1 MYFIRMVK
9 KRVTCNQVM
18 MVFEAKFDI
27 RRKIKKSVK
36 VQFEKDVNFL
46 ISNCSLKLHENC

>member
-9 KRVTCNQVM
+9 KRVTCNKIM

-46 ISNCSLKLHENC
+46 ISNCSLKLQENC